1 MLIMYVP
8 NANIT
13 FLYIIKEEGFLPNG
27 KQQIRTRVDM
37 KTSNSD
43 MKTSNSDMKIWC
55 KQCRRIFSTIEDYVN
70 SKHDPRHEIIFDF

>member
-43 MKTSNSDMKIWC
+43 MKIWC
-55 KQCRRIFSTIEDYVN
+55 KQCRRIFSTIEDFVN
-70 SKHDPRHEIIFDF
+70 SKHDPVHEIIFNF